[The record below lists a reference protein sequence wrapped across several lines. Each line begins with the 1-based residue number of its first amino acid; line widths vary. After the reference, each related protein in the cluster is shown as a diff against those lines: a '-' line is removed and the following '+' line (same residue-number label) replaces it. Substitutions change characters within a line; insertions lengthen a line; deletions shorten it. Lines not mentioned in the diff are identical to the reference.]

1 MTKENDQSKRL
12 PYGLIAKTILGAI
25 GVAGIVGVGL
35 AVPGAFQIA
44 KLFQFYNKKTLRRYQ
59 TPAYIRK
66 TVKTLERQGLV
77 RVLTKKGGAKV
88 FITGKG
94 EQELLKYQLQ
104 EKRLHH
110 ERWDKK
116 WRIII
121 FDIEEKR
128 RAARDGVRNNMES
141 FGFVKL
147 QDSVWVY
154 PFECEEVV
162 TLLKTHYKVGRQLVY
177 IVAGDIE
184 NDEWLR
190 KKFHLDSK

>member
-1 MTKENDQSKRL
+1 MTTVKSGKTKRL
-12 PYGLIAKTILGAI
+12 PYGLIAKTILSVV
-25 GVAGIVGVGL
+25 GVAGIVGVTL
-35 AVPGAFQIA
+35 AAPGAFQIA
-44 KLFQFYNKKTLRRYQ
+44 KLFQSYNKKTLRRYQ

-66 TVKTLERQGLV
+66 TVKSLEHSGLV
-77 RVLTKKGGAKV
+77 RILIKNGESKVLLTD
-88 FITGKG
+88 KG

-104 EKRLHH
+104 ERRLKH
-110 ERWDKK
+110 RSWDKK

-128 RAARDGVRNNMES
+128 RSARDGVRNNMES

-154 PFECEEVV
+154 PYECEEVV
-162 TLLKTHYKVGRQLVY
+162 TLLKAHFKLGRDLVY

-184 NDEWLR
+184 NDEWLQ
-190 KKFHLDSK
+190 KKFNLKS